1 MALNNPLGL
10 NSQQAGSAALVP
22 LPQDSATA
30 ISALPGQ
37 TVAGISGTGSKLD
50 ITAAT
55 VVKATPGRLIRVS
68 VLVAGSATGTV
79 NDCATTGAA
88 ATANEVF
95 VIPETVGVY
104 TLEWPCLVGIVIV
117 PGTGQTISVS
127 YS

>member
-1 MALNNPLGL
+1 MALNNPIGL
-10 NSQQAGSAALVP
+10 CSQLAGSTALVP
-22 LPQDSATA
+22 FPQDSTA
-30 ISALPGQ
+30 ALSTLPGQ
-37 TVAGISGTGSKLD
+37 NVAGISGTGSKLN

-55 VVKATPGRLIRVS
+55 AVKAGPGRLIRVS
-68 VLVAGSATGTV
+68 VLVAGSGTGTV

-104 TLEWPCLVGIVIV
+104 TLEWPHLVGIVIV
-117 PGTGQTISVS
+117 PGTGQTIAVS